1 MTNRLKVW
9 GVDPSMPVVDCAA
22 EGLRFRNDDAASCH
36 GQGRPLL
43 LLRRSCPTCTSHFPL
58 SLRSLCNSQERMRA
72 CQHAAVSSC
81 RCWSTRWHL
90 SESGG
95 VICYASSVTQQTH
108 LRQRQLVNGHIGHAL
123 DLLHAGKGFS
133 CNQFGASYGCCC
145 SRAPWLTE
153 TSAILK
159 STPGISHL
167 RK

>member
-1 MTNRLKVW
+1 MLQ
-9 GVDPSMPVVDCAA
+9 AA
-22 EGLRFRNDDAASCH
+22 TDRGALCCCFGAAA
-36 GQGRPLL
+36 RPALH
-43 LLRRSCPTCTSHFPL
+43 TSHFH
-58 SLRSLCNSQERMRA
+58 C
-72 CQHAAVSSC
+72 AVC
-81 RCWSTRWHL
+81 AIVRRECEPASTR
-90 SESGG
+90 
-95 VICYASSVTQQTH
+95 QTH